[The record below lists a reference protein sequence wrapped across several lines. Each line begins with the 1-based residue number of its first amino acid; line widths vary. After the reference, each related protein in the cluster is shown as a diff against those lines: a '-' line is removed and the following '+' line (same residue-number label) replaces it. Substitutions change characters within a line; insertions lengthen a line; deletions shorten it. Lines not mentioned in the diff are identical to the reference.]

1 MAELTS
7 PKKNDTLETNV
18 AVSPTYGEAI
28 SEKEKKGK
36 ALVKMYKKMED
47 EANDVVVPTPKVKKV
62 EEKLSLSESLF
73 DDEPI
78 CEKKGE
84 VEELADDAWTLVYDS
99 IFSGNR
105 FKRPQIVDSPIT
117 FEANRYWNKE
127 PAGDT
132 DIGVVVENEDEEDYI
147 YDVADKLEIKID
159 RPKIKVEDGGRL
171 LILRLGENEAKMS
184 AKDFLETR
192 GIDIETVRG
201 KKKKTNECKLF
212 PNPINEAEEEMRLF
226 YAEFVDNDGKK
237 HWANIH
243 ALNRGDAERIV
254 VNNGYKPTLVSEIN
268 LKKTEKYAEEKVNEC
283 KIIPSTNHEL
293 TEDLKVFMELG
304 DYEPWSGAVSTWDKI
319 RDEDK
324 IDELDAIL
332 EDQYPEGIGLTELND
347 LLWFD
352 GDTVLSWLGI
362 GEEEEDDE

>member
-18 AVSPTYGEAI
+18 EVSPTYGEAI

-47 EANDVVVPTPKVKKV
+47 EAKDVVVPTPEVKKV

-147 YDVADKLEIKID
+147 YDIADKLEIKID

-192 GIDIETVRG
+192 GIDIETIRG
-201 KKKKTNECKLF
+201 KKKKT
-212 PNPINEAEEEMRLF
+212 
-226 YAEFVDNDGKK
+226 
-237 HWANIH
+237 
-243 ALNRGDAERIV
+243 
-254 VNNGYKPTLVSEIN
+254 
-268 LKKTEKYAEEKVNEC
+268 NEC

-362 GEEEEDDE
+362 SEEEEDDE

>member
-1 MAELTS
+1 
-7 PKKNDTLETNV
+7 
-18 AVSPTYGEAI
+18 
-28 SEKEKKGK
+28 
-36 ALVKMYKKMED
+36 MYKKMED
-47 EANDVVVPTPKVKKV
+47 EAKDVVVPTPKVKKV

-84 VEELADDAWTLVYDS
+84 VEELTDDAWTLVYDS

-201 KKKKTNECKLF
+201 KKKKK
-212 PNPINEAEEEMRLF
+212 
-226 YAEFVDNDGKK
+226 
-237 HWANIH
+237 
-243 ALNRGDAERIV
+243 
-254 VNNGYKPTLVSEIN
+254 
-268 LKKTEKYAEEKVNEC
+268 NEC

-304 DYEPWSGAVSTWDKI
+304 DYEPWSGAVATWDKI

>member
-18 AVSPTYGEAI
+18 EVSPTYGEAI

-47 EANDVVVPTPKVKKV
+47 EAKDVVVPTPKVKKV

-147 YDVADKLEIKID
+147 YDIADKLEIKID

-192 GIDIETVRG
+192 GIDIETIRG
-201 KKKKTNECKLF
+201 KKKKT
-212 PNPINEAEEEMRLF
+212 
-226 YAEFVDNDGKK
+226 
-237 HWANIH
+237 
-243 ALNRGDAERIV
+243 
-254 VNNGYKPTLVSEIN
+254 
-268 LKKTEKYAEEKVNEC
+268 NEC

-293 TEDLKVFMELG
+293 TEDLKVFIELG

-362 GEEEEDDE
+362 SEEEEDDE

>member
-28 SEKEKKGK
+28 SEKEKKVK

-47 EANDVVVPTPKVKKV
+47 EAKDVVVPTPKVKKV

-84 VEELADDAWTLVYDS
+84 VEELTDDAWTLVYDS

-201 KKKKTNECKLF
+201 KKKKK
-212 PNPINEAEEEMRLF
+212 
-226 YAEFVDNDGKK
+226 
-237 HWANIH
+237 
-243 ALNRGDAERIV
+243 
-254 VNNGYKPTLVSEIN
+254 
-268 LKKTEKYAEEKVNEC
+268 NEC

-304 DYEPWSGAVSTWDKI
+304 DYEPWSGAVDTWDKI
-319 RDEDK
+319 KDEDK

>member
-47 EANDVVVPTPKVKKV
+47 EAKDVVVPTPKVKKV

-84 VEELADDAWTLVYDS
+84 VEELTDDAWTLVYDS

-192 GIDIETVRG
+192 GIDIETIRG
-201 KKKKTNECKLF
+201 KKKKK
-212 PNPINEAEEEMRLF
+212 A
-226 YAEFVDNDGKK
+226 
-237 HWANIH
+237 
-243 ALNRGDAERIV
+243 
-254 VNNGYKPTLVSEIN
+254 
-268 LKKTEKYAEEKVNEC
+268 NEC

-304 DYEPWSGAVSTWDKI
+304 DYEPWSGAVATWEKI
-319 RDEDK
+319 KDEDK

-332 EDQYPEGIGLTELND
+332 ENQYPEGIGLTELND
-347 LLWFD
+347 LLWID
-352 GDTVLSWLGI
+352 GDDVLSWLGI
-362 GEEEEDDE
+362 SEEEEDDE

>member
-7 PKKNDTLETNV
+7 PKKNDTLETDV
-18 AVSPTYGEAI
+18 EVSPTYGEAI
-28 SEKEKKGK
+28 AEKEKKGK

-47 EANDVVVPTPKVKKV
+47 EAKDVVVPTPKVKKV

-132 DIGVVVENEDEEDYI
+132 DIGVVIENEDEEDYI
-147 YDVADKLEIKID
+147 YDIADKLEIKID

-192 GIDIETVRG
+192 GIDIETIRG
-201 KKKKTNECKLF
+201 KKKKT
-212 PNPINEAEEEMRLF
+212 
-226 YAEFVDNDGKK
+226 
-237 HWANIH
+237 
-243 ALNRGDAERIV
+243 
-254 VNNGYKPTLVSEIN
+254 
-268 LKKTEKYAEEKVNEC
+268 NEC

-304 DYEPWSGAVSTWDKI
+304 DYTPWSGAVSTWDKI

-332 EDQYPEGIGLTELND
+332 EDQYPDGIGLTELND

-362 GEEEEDDE
+362 SEEEEDDE

>member
-47 EANDVVVPTPKVKKV
+47 EAKDVVVPTPKVKKV

-84 VEELADDAWTLVYDS
+84 VEELTDDAWTLVYDS

-147 YDVADKLEIKID
+147 YDVAYKLEIKID

-201 KKKKTNECKLF
+201 KKKKK
-212 PNPINEAEEEMRLF
+212 
-226 YAEFVDNDGKK
+226 
-237 HWANIH
+237 
-243 ALNRGDAERIV
+243 
-254 VNNGYKPTLVSEIN
+254 
-268 LKKTEKYAEEKVNEC
+268 NEC

-304 DYEPWSGAVSTWDKI
+304 DYEPWSGAVATWDKI